1 MLASLG
7 LVWLAGILLRHVP
20 GAESLAARVDRALIP
35 LQQGLST
42 AALNLRTLAQPGQDA
57 ASLRAEVARLSAELD
72 RLQVAAQQVDDL
84 RRENR
89 DLREQLGFRR
99 GRPDL
104 DLEGA
109 SIVGRSIAAEPGPVL
124 RSIKL
129 DIGRRDGVLPRM
141 TVVSHRGLVGQ
152 VLRQDAQWSEVLLI
166 TDPRSRVVGRIARS
180 RATGMVFGLPGGG
193 LVMRHIPQDPEGG
206 PPHVQVGDIVE
217 TSGMSRRFPGQ
228 LIVGQ
233 VTAVRQ
239 NDVAKW
245 QEATIRPSVDFDAL
259 ELVMVIT
266 GWRQGEESEDA
277 PALAGGPEG
286 EVPAAE
292 PAPGDRAAASAT
304 APPAQGLPEAT
315 P

>member
-1 MLASLG
+1 MPRRKQQPIWMLASL
-7 LVWLAGILLRHVP
+7 LVAWLAAVLLRHLP
-20 GAESLAARVDRALIP
+20 GAEAVAARVDRVLTP
-35 LQQGLST
+35 LQSGLSQ
-42 AALNLRTLAQPGQDA
+42 AAVNLRVLAQPGQDK
-57 ASLRAEVARLSAELD
+57 ASLRQEVERLSAELD

-89 DLREQLGFRR
+89 DLRQQLGFRR
-99 GRPDL
+99 QRPDL

-109 SIVGRSIAAEPGPVL
+109 SIVGRSVAAEPGPVL

-129 DIGRRDGVLPRM
+129 DIGRRDGVTSRM

-152 VLRQDAQWSEVLLI
+152 VVRLDSQWSEVMLI
-166 TDPRSRVVGRIARS
+166 TDPRSRIVGRIGRS
-180 RATGMVFGLPGGG
+180 QATGMVFGLPGGG

-206 PPHVQVGDIVE
+206 PPHVQVGDIIE

-228 LIVGQ
+228 LIIGQ
-233 VTAVRQ
+233 VVAVRQ

-259 ELVMVIT
+259 ELVMVVT
-266 GWRQGEESEDA
+266 AWRQGEASEAAATPGAEPFPPA
-277 PALAGGPEG
+277 PAGP
-286 EVPAAE
+286 
-292 PAPGDRAAASAT
+292 AT
-304 APPAQGLPEAT
+304 AVPT